1 MSTDKLVT
9 KSDLQ
14 DFYSRILPYL
24 GGTAEA
30 GFTPVGTVT

>member
-24 GGTAEA
+24 GGSKVKRF
-30 GFTPVGTVT
+30 GG